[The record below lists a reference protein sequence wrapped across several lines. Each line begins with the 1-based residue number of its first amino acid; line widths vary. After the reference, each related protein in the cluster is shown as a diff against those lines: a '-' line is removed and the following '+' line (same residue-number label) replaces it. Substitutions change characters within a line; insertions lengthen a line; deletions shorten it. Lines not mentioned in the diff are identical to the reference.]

1 MVSFSQRMKA
11 ASAQCLNSKSSK
23 ASTLVVSCVLC
34 GLFLFVFMF
43 LFCVVFASSSL
54 FFGSC
59 SLMT

>member
-34 GLFLFVFMF
+34 GLFLFMF
-43 LFCVVFASSSL
+43 LFCVVFASGSL